1 MIFRLESQVVTGSTV
16 CSCFSD
22 INASELVYD
31 DGVLCANFYHLDCVH
46 WTSSG
51 SILTV
56 FEFKFSWNTAPV
68 GYFKL
73 LLGNKLL
80 FPLPR
85 YIVEAEEET
94 LETGQ
99 SIHIFLEGKDRYKFS
114 SWNWLLSPFTW
125 PDKMLSFLNA
135 VTLLQHWFLL
145 NMQLHLSLM
154 QAARECFCADPTLQ
168 NTLHHLQS
176 KWC

>member
-1 MIFRLESQVVTGSTV
+1 MAWL
-16 CSCFSD
+16 CFYLLGK
-22 INASELVYD
+22 EK
-31 DGVLCANFYHLDCVH
+31 
-46 WTSSG
+46 G

-73 LLGNKLL
+73 LIGNKLL

-125 PDKMLSFLNA
+125 PDEMLSFLNA